1 MKNNIGDWGLG
12 IGDWGLGPIPNPQS
26 PIPNPHFNFYSIKLY
41 NYTNIN
47 YFSLT
52 FFLINYFSE
61 SYAILTNFLN
71 QNLILLLQYLY
82 LKLEMNRYIFAFIC
96 LFLIDQ
102 ELAFPSPVSS
112 GRSAIFLP
120 MKKDHKYGDDICYY
134 REINE
139 KLDYAVYYVKPCEKG
154 KYCEDE
160 VSSNQPFGFCRD
172 IETNVTDFPSFGDT
186 CGTNGECQDDL
197 ICDST
202 CKKECNSPLGGITYT
217 QIQNDYNTFSCR
229 PSDYK
234 QFDDTKFCHW
244 YEVRY
249 EDSDPKTYIA
259 PNPLTPY
266 LGKFPGLPKECGI
279 IRYKTI
285 PDVNPNTSPYSSYTR
300 YVVEGKEWC
309 SIGEAKDGD
318 FVTNSRFCKS
328 GFSLRFYPNGDLVDP
343 SKGLHSIYTENTEE
357 MCVTPTQL
365 DKNNPL
371 VGCIITYKIGDG
383 SEHKYNVYKYYNSE
397 PSSKCDKDVIIKSQI
412 YSQFIDE
419 FNNATDEDKKN
430 CYLIPRAA
438 FITGYT
444 GNLGDCQNIK
454 LLQLFYFYNHV
465 KEYLF
470 YKDRKDLEKVL
481 HFKIQQT
488 YHRYYEFSSY
498 LNLNYLFFFLILILL

>member
-1 MKNNIGDWGLG
+1 
-12 IGDWGLGPIPNPQS
+12 
-26 PIPNPHFNFYSIKLY
+26 
-41 NYTNIN
+41 
-47 YFSLT
+47 
-52 FFLINYFSE
+52 
-61 SYAILTNFLN
+61 
-71 QNLILLLQYLY
+71 
-82 LKLEMNRYIFAFIC
+82 MNRTVLVFIC
-96 LFLIDQ
+96 LFLIEQ
-102 ELAFPSPVSS
+102 TLTSPYEED
-112 GRSAIFLP
+112 RDAIYLP

-160 VSSNQPFGFCRD
+160 VSSTQPFGFCRD
-172 IETNVTDFPSFGDT
+172 IETNLTDFPSFGEA
-186 CGTNGECQDDL
+186 CGTNGECQEDL

-202 CKKECNSPLGGITYT
+202 CKWKNDCPAPYGGISYT
-217 QIQNDYNTFSCR
+217 QVQYDYNSFNCQ

-234 QFDDTKFCHW
+234 TFDAKYCIWNDIIFSTLESHH
-244 YEVRY
+244 YTG
-249 EDSDPKTYIA
+249 S
-259 PNPLTPY
+259 TPY
-266 LGKFPGLPKECGI
+266 FGKFPGLPKECGI

-285 PDVNPNTSPYSSYTR
+285 TDYDPSPVTTSPNTYKSYTR

-328 GFSLRFYPNGDLVDP
+328 GFSLKFYPNGDLADP
-343 SKGLHSIYTENTEE
+343 SKGLHSVYTESKEE

-371 VGCIITYKIGDG
+371 VGCLITYKVGDS
-383 SEHKYNVYKYYNSE
+383 SEHKYNVKKYYGSE
-397 PSSKCDKDVIIKSQI
+397 PTSKCDKDVIIKSQI

-419 FNNATDEDKKN
+419 FNNATDEEKKN
-430 CYLIPRAA
+430 CYLMPKAA
-438 FITGYT
+438 FDSGYT
-444 GNLGDCQNIK
+444 GNSGECQNIK
-454 LLQLFYFYNHV
+454 LLQLYYFYNHV

-488 YHRYYEFSSY
+488 YHRYYELSSY